1 MARHETARAKLEA
14 RRSELGRRV
23 GKIEGDLRRRPDPDS
38 EERALEREND
48 GVLEGLDA
56 RGVEE
61 LRAIDAALAR
71 IEAGT
76 YGTCAECGEP
86 IESRRLEA
94 VPHTATCSACA
105 G

>member
-1 MARHETARAKLEA
+1 MAGHDQARAKLEA

-23 GKIEGDLRRRPDPDS
+23 GRIEGDLRRRPDPDS

-48 GVLEGLDA
+48 GVLEGLDV
-56 RGVEE
+56 RGLDE

-71 IEAGT
+71 IEAGS
-76 YGTCAECGEP
+76 YGTCVRCGNP
-86 IESRRLEA
+86 IESRRLEV

-105 G
+105 A